1 MENETIMAER
11 EYTVVAPDGKEI
23 TLIGPVGASQDE
35 VIAQAQKLYGQNQPQ
50 QKALVANKD
59 MGNIINTDVPT
70 VVGARP
76 NAVNPQPQQAPR
88 TMADYVKALY
98 EVPAAAISSVPSALA
113 YGYVPSGSTPEVR
126 KAAEER
132 AAKYQY
138 VPRSP
143 VSQDVLET
151 VGEAF
156 TDAKIPPFIPVL
168 GTTARAT
175 QQANRTIKP
184 LVASDVSANLPSFD
198 RAKNLGTAL
207 RNQPSAEPQPS
218 VMQGVVQ
225 RYKEAFTPEP
235 TPNYA
240 TAEQLES
247 ASNKLFKQAKDANI
261 LIDTK
266 QFTNS
271 MSGLG
276 KELRQEGYTPTAYP
290 KITAALDELT
300 NAGIPKDYTELR
312 ALRKI
317 IQGAQKSPDAE
328 EKRLATILKNDFD
341 DYVLNIPESAVTQGS
356 KEGLKAWKEARDI
369 YSRMSKAEVF
379 EDMLDKA
386 EITKG
391 KFSQSGLE
399 NALFTELK
407 NLAVNPKKMRLF
419 TKQEQAAIREAAE
432 GSNAQNA
439 LRIIGKF
446 APTSTVSSIFPL
458 LLTGASAPL
467 GLATTAAAI
476 GARVGATQ
484 MRKKQ
489 IEQLANLM
497 RGTVN
502 PDWMAEPKP
511 VNEQLIKMLR
521 MNQGE

>member
-1 MENETIMAER
+1 MAFD
-11 EYTVVAPDGKEI
+11 PDLYLKAQRVKGDESARAKGFDPDAYLGQ
-23 TLIGPVGASQDE
+23 TGADR
-35 VIAQAQKLYGQNQPQ
+35 
-50 QKALVANKD
+50 
-59 MGNIINTDVPT
+59 GNIINTDVPT
-70 VVGARP
+70 VVGTRP
-76 NAVNPQPQQAPR
+76 NAVNPQPVEQQR
-88 TMADYVKALY
+88 TMADYARALY
-98 EVPAAAISSVPSALA
+98 EVPAAALSSVPSALA

-126 KAAEER
+126 QAAEER
-132 AAKYQY
+132 AAKYQFT
-138 VPRSP
+138 PKSP

-175 QQANRTIKP
+175 QQAGRTTAP
-184 LVASDVSANLPSFD
+184 LVRGNLPSFD
-198 RAKNLGTAL
+198 QATTAKPSPSVIAQGL
-207 RNQPSAEPQPS
+207 RQAEPS
-218 VMQGVVQ
+218 VMEGVAQ
-225 RYKEAFTPEP
+225 RYKEAFNAPKPEP
-235 TPNYA
+235 KPSFA

-266 QFTNS
+266 EFTNS
-271 MSGLG
+271 MANLG

-290 KITAALDELT
+290 KITAAIDELT

-317 IQGAQKSPDAE
+317 IQGAQKSPDGE
-328 EKRLATILKNDFD
+328 EKRLATILKSEFD

-407 NLAVNPKKMRLF
+407 NLATNPKKLRLF
-419 TKQEQAAIREAAE
+419 TQAEQKAIKEAAQ
-432 GSNAQNA
+432 GTTAQNA

-467 GLATTAAAI
+467 GLATTGAAI

-489 IEQLANLM
+489 VEQLANLM
-497 RGTVN
+497 RGRVN
-502 PDWMAEPKP
+502 PEWQAEPKP

-521 MNQGE
+521 MDKGE

>member
-1 MENETIMAER
+1 MAFNPDLYLKAQR
-11 EYTVVAPDGKEI
+11 EKGDESARAKGFDPDAYLGQ
-23 TLIGPVGASQDE
+23 TGADR
-35 VIAQAQKLYGQNQPQ
+35 
-50 QKALVANKD
+50 
-59 MGNIINTDVPT
+59 GNIINTDVPT
-70 VVGARP
+70 VVGSQP
-76 NAVNPQPQQAPR
+76 NAVNPQPVEQPR
-88 TMADYVKALY
+88 TLPDYAKALY
-98 EVPAAAISSVPSALA
+98 EVPLAAFSSFPAAVAYGNVPSNA
-113 YGYVPSGSTPEVR
+113 SPEVR
-126 KAAEER
+126 QAAEER
-132 AAKYQY
+132 AARFQY
-138 VPRSP
+138 TPKSP

-175 QQANRTIKP
+175 QQAGKTTTP
-184 LVASDVSANLPSFD
+184 LVRGNLPSFD
-198 RAKNLGTAL
+198 QATAPKPTPSVIAQGL
-207 RNQPSAEPQPS
+207 RQTEPS
-218 VMQGVVQ
+218 VMEGVAQ
-225 RYKEAFTPEP
+225 RYKEAFTAPKPEQKP
-235 TPNYA
+235 SYA

-266 QFTNS
+266 EFTNS

-317 IQGAQKSPDAE
+317 IQGAQKSTDGE
-328 EKRLATILKNDFD
+328 EKRLATILKGDFD

-369 YSRMSKAEVF
+369 YSRMSKAEIF

-407 NLAVNPKKMRLF
+407 NLATNPKKLRLF
-419 TKQEQAAIREAAE
+419 TQAEQKAIKEAAQ
-432 GSNAQNA
+432 GTTAQNA

-467 GLATTAAAI
+467 GLVTTGAAI

-489 IEQLANLM
+489 VEQLANLM
-497 RGTVN
+497 RGRVN
-502 PDWMAEPKP
+502 PEWQAEPKP

-521 MNQGE
+521 MDKGE

>member
-1 MENETIMAER
+1 MAFNPDLYLKAQR
-11 EYTVVAPDGKEI
+11 EKGDESARAKGFDPDAYLGQ
-23 TLIGPVGASQDE
+23 TGADR
-35 VIAQAQKLYGQNQPQ
+35 
-50 QKALVANKD
+50 
-59 MGNIINTDVPT
+59 GNIINTDVPT
-70 VVGARP
+70 VVGTRP
-76 NAVNPQPQQAPR
+76 NAVNQQPVQAPR
-88 TMADYVKALY
+88 TMGDYAKALY
-98 EVPAAAISSVPSALA
+98 EVPLAAFSSFPAAVA
-113 YGYVPSGSTPEVR
+113 YGNVPSGSAPEVYQ
-126 KAAEER
+126 AAEER
-132 AAKYQY
+132 AARLQY
-138 VPRSP
+138 SPRSP
-143 VSQDVLET
+143 VSQDVLQS
-151 VGEAF
+151 VGEVL

-175 QQANRTIKP
+175 QQAGRTTSPMIRG
-184 LVASDVSANLPSFD
+184 NLPSFD
-198 RAKNLGTAL
+198 QTTAPSTTPSVIAQGL
-207 RNQPSAEPQPS
+207 RQTEPS
-218 VMQGVVQ
+218 VMQGVAQ
-225 RYKEAFTPEP
+225 RYKEAFTAPKPEP
-235 TPNYA
+235 KPSFA

-266 QFTNS
+266 EFTES
-271 MSGLG
+271 MAGLG

-317 IQGAQKSPDAE
+317 IQGAQKSPDGE
-328 EKRLATILKNDFD
+328 EKRLATILKSEFD

-356 KEGLKAWKEARDI
+356 KKGLKAWKEARDI

-407 NLAVNPKKMRLF
+407 NLATNPKKLRLF
-419 TKQEQAAIREAAE
+419 TQAEQKAIKDAAQ
-432 GSNAQNA
+432 GTTAQNA

-467 GLATTAAAI
+467 GLATTGAAI

-489 IEQLANLM
+489 VEQLANLM
-497 RGTVN
+497 RGRVN
-502 PDWMAEPKP
+502 PDWTAEPKP
-511 VNEQLIKMLR
+511 VNEQLVKMLR
-521 MNQGE
+521 LNKEE

>member
-1 MENETIMAER
+1 MSQK

-23 TLIGPVGASQDE
+23 TLIGPAGASQEE
-35 VIAQAQKLYGQNQPQ
+35 VIAQAQKLYSQTQPQ
-50 QKALVANKD
+50 QKTSVANKD

-70 VVGARP
+70 VVGTRP

-88 TMADYVKALY
+88 TVGDYAKALY
-98 EVPAAAISSVPSALA
+98 EVPATVVSGMAAPFIGVGAGIAENIREGTNKRVDRPELA
-113 YGYVPSGSTPEVR
+113 QRFTFEPT
-126 KAAEER
+126 
-132 AAKYQY
+132 
-138 VPRSP
+138 SP
-143 VSQDVLET
+143 VSQDVVTSLGET
-151 VGEAF
+151 LS
-156 TDAKIPPFIPVL
+156 DAKLPAYMPAL

-175 QQANRTIKP
+175 QQTGKA
-184 LVASDVSANLPSFD
+184 VAPMVRGNLPSFD
-198 RAKNLGTAL
+198 QASAPKSVAIAQGL
-207 RNQPSAEPQPS
+207 RQTEPKPS
-218 VMQGVVQ
+218 VMQGVAQ

-247 ASNKLFKQAKDANI
+247 ASNRLFKQAKDANI

-266 QFTNS
+266 EFTNS
-271 MSGLG
+271 MANLG

-290 KITAALDELT
+290 KITAAIDELT

-317 IQGAQKSPDAE
+317 IQGAQKSVDGE
-328 EKRLATILKNDFD
+328 EKRLATILKSEFD
-341 DYVLNIPESAVTQGS
+341 DYVLNIPESAVTQGT

-407 NLAVNPKKMRLF
+407 NLAVNPKKMKLF
-419 TKQEQAAIREAAE
+419 TKEEQAAIRKAAE
-432 GSNAQNA
+432 GTNAQNA
-439 LRIIGKF
+439 LRMIGKF
-446 APTSTVSSIFPL
+446 APTSTVSSILPL
-458 LLTGASAPL
+458 LVTGASAPI
-467 GLATTAAAI
+467 GLAGTAAAI

-489 IEQLANLM
+489 VEQLANLM

-502 PDWMAEPKP
+502 PEWMAEPKP

-521 MNQGE
+521 LNQGE

>member
-1 MENETIMAER
+1 MAFNPDLYLKAQR
-11 EYTVVAPDGKEI
+11 EKGDESARAKGFDPDAYLGQ
-23 TLIGPVGASQDE
+23 TGADR
-35 VIAQAQKLYGQNQPQ
+35 
-50 QKALVANKD
+50 
-59 MGNIINTDVPT
+59 GNIINTDVPT
-70 VVGARP
+70 VVGSRP
-76 NAVNPQPQQAPR
+76 NAVNPQPVEQ
-88 TMADYVKALY
+88 TMTLPDYAKALY
-98 EVPAAAISSVPSALA
+98 EVPAAMLTSVPSALA
-113 YGYVPSGSTPEVR
+113 YGYVPSGSSPEVR
-126 KAAEER
+126 QAAEER
-132 AAKYQY
+132 AARYQY
-138 VPRSP
+138 TPRSP
-143 VSQDVLET
+143 VSQDVLQS
-151 VGEAF
+151 VGEVL

-175 QQANRTIKP
+175 QQAGKTTTP
-184 LVASDVSANLPSFD
+184 LIRGNLPSFD
-198 RAKNLGTAL
+198 QATTPNPTPSAIAQGL
-207 RNQPSAEPQPS
+207 RQAEPQPS
-218 VMQGVVQ
+218 VMQGVAQ
-225 RYKEAFTPEP
+225 RYKQALTTPEP
-235 TPNYA
+235 KPSYA

-266 QFTNS
+266 EFTNS
-271 MSGLG
+271 MANLG

-290 KITAALDELT
+290 KITAAIDELT

-317 IQGAQKSPDAE
+317 IQGAQKSPDGE
-328 EKRLATILKNDFD
+328 EKRLATILKSEFD

-407 NLAVNPKKMRLF
+407 NLAVNPKKMKLF
-419 TKQEQAAIREAAE
+419 TKSEQKAIREAAE
-432 GSNAQNA
+432 GTSGQNA

-446 APTSTVSSIFPL
+446 APTSTVSSILPL

-467 GLATTAAAI
+467 GLATTGIAI

-489 IEQLANLM
+489 VEQLANLM
-497 RGTVN
+497 RGRVN
-502 PDWMAEPKP
+502 PEWQAEPKP

-521 MNQGE
+521 MDQGE

>member
-1 MENETIMAER
+1 MAFNPDLYLKAQR
-11 EYTVVAPDGKEI
+11 EIGDKSARDKGFDPDAYLGQ
-23 TLIGPVGASQDE
+23 TGADR
-35 VIAQAQKLYGQNQPQ
+35 
-50 QKALVANKD
+50 
-59 MGNIINTDVPT
+59 GNIINTDVPT
-70 VVGARP
+70 VVGTRP
-76 NAVNPQPQQAPR
+76 NAVNPQPAQAPR
-88 TMADYVKALY
+88 TMTDYVKALY
-98 EVPAAAISSVPSALA
+98 EVPAAALSSVPSAIA
-113 YGYVPSGSTPEVR
+113 YGYVPSGSAPEVR
-126 KAAEER
+126 QAAEER
-132 AAKYQY
+132 AARYQY
-138 VPRSP
+138 TPRSP
-143 VSQDVLET
+143 VSQDVLQS
-151 VGEAF
+151 VGEVL

-175 QQANRTIKP
+175 RQGVRTTAP
-184 LVASDVSANLPSFD
+184 LASGNLPSFD
-198 RAKNLGTAL
+198 QITAPKPTPSVIAQGL
-207 RNQPSAEPQPS
+207 RQAEPQPS
-218 VMQGVVQ
+218 IMEGVSQ
-225 RYKEAFTPEP
+225 RYKQAFTAPEP
-235 TPNYA
+235 KPSFA

-266 QFTNS
+266 EFTNS
-271 MSGLG
+271 MAGLG

-317 IQGAQKSPDAE
+317 IQGAQKSPDGE
-328 EKRLATILKNDFD
+328 EKRLATILKSEFD

-356 KEGLKAWKEARDI
+356 KAGLKAWKEARDI

-407 NLAVNPKKMRLF
+407 NLAVNPKKMKLF
-419 TKQEQAAIREAAE
+419 TKSEQKAIRDAAE
-432 GSNAQNA
+432 GTSSQNA

-446 APTSTVSSIFPL
+446 APTSTVSSILPL

-467 GLATTAAAI
+467 GLATTGIAI

-489 IEQLANLM
+489 VEQLAKLM
-497 RGTVN
+497 RGRVN
-502 PDWMAEPKP
+502 PDWTAEPKP
-511 VNEQLIKMLR
+511 VNEQLVKMLR
-521 MNQGE
+521 LDQGE

>member
-1 MENETIMAER
+1 MAFNPDLYLKAQR
-11 EYTVVAPDGKEI
+11 EKGDESARAKGFDPDAYLGQ
-23 TLIGPVGASQDE
+23 TGADR
-35 VIAQAQKLYGQNQPQ
+35 
-50 QKALVANKD
+50 
-59 MGNIINTDVPT
+59 GNIINTDVPT
-70 VVGARP
+70 VVGTRP
-76 NAVNPQPQQAPR
+76 NAVNPQPVEQSR
-88 TMADYVKALY
+88 TMGDYVKALY
-98 EVPAAAISSVPSALA
+98 EVPAAAFSSVPSAIA
-113 YGYVPSGSTPEVR
+113 YGYVPSGSAPEVR
-126 KAAEER
+126 QAAEER
-132 AAKYQY
+132 AARYQY
-138 VPRSP
+138 TPRSP
-143 VSQDVLET
+143 VSQDVLQT
-151 VGEAF
+151 VGEAL

-175 QQANRTIKP
+175 QQAGRTTTP
-184 LVASDVSANLPSFD
+184 LIRGNLPSFD
-198 RAKNLGTAL
+198 QATTPNPTPSAIAQGL
-207 RNQPSAEPQPS
+207 RQAEPQPS
-218 VMQGVVQ
+218 VMQGVAQ
-225 RYKEAFTPEP
+225 RYKQALTTPEP
-235 TPNYA
+235 KPSYA

-266 QFTNS
+266 EFTNS
-271 MSGLG
+271 MANLG

-290 KITAALDELT
+290 KITAAIDELT

-317 IQGAQKSPDAE
+317 IQGAQKSPDGE
-328 EKRLATILKNDFD
+328 EKRLATILKSEFD

-407 NLAVNPKKMRLF
+407 NLAVNPKKMKLF
-419 TKQEQAAIREAAE
+419 TKSEQKAIREAAE
-432 GSNAQNA
+432 GTSGQNA

-446 APTSTVSSIFPL
+446 APTSTVSSILPL

-467 GLATTAAAI
+467 GLATTGIAI

-489 IEQLANLM
+489 VEQLANLM
-497 RGTVN
+497 RGRVN
-502 PDWMAEPKP
+502 PEWQAEPKP

-521 MNQGE
+521 MDQGE

>member
-1 MENETIMAER
+1 MAFNPDLYLKAQR
-11 EYTVVAPDGKEI
+11 EKGDESARVRGFDPDAYLGQ
-23 TLIGPVGASQDE
+23 TGADR
-35 VIAQAQKLYGQNQPQ
+35 
-50 QKALVANKD
+50 
-59 MGNIINTDVPT
+59 GNIINTDVPT
-70 VVGARP
+70 VVGTRP
-76 NAVNPQPQQAPR
+76 NAVNPQPVEQSR
-88 TMADYVKALY
+88 TLPDYARALY
-98 EVPAAAISSVPSALA
+98 EVPAAMISSVPSALA
-113 YGYVPSGSTPEVR
+113 YGYVPSGSAPEVR
-126 KAAEER
+126 QAAEER
-132 AAKYQY
+132 AARFQY
-138 VPRSP
+138 TPKSP
-143 VSQDVLET
+143 VSQDVLES
-151 VGEAF
+151 VGEAL

-175 QQANRTIKP
+175 QQAGRTTTP
-184 LVASDVSANLPSFD
+184 LVRGNLPSFD
-198 RAKNLGTAL
+198 QANSPKLAPSDIAQGL
-207 RNQPSAEPQPS
+207 RQTEPS
-218 VMQGVVQ
+218 VMQGVKQ
-225 RYKEAFTPEP
+225 RYKEAFTTPEP
-235 TPNYA
+235 TPKPSYA

-247 ASNKLFKQAKDANI
+247 ASSQLFKQAKDANI

-271 MSGLG
+271 MANLG

-290 KITAALDELT
+290 KITAAIDELT

-317 IQGAQKSPDAE
+317 IQGAQKSTDGE
-328 EKRLATILKNDFD
+328 EKRLATILKGEFD

-379 EDMLDKA
+379 EDMLEKA

-407 NLAVNPKKMRLF
+407 NLATNPKKLRLF
-419 TKQEQAAIREAAE
+419 TKEEQKAIKEAAQ
-432 GSNAQNA
+432 GTSGQNA
-439 LRIIGKF
+439 LRVIGKF
-446 APTSTVSSIFPL
+446 APTSTVSSILPL

-489 IEQLANLM
+489 VEQLANLM
-497 RGTVN
+497 RGRVN
-502 PDWMAEPKP
+502 PEWQAEPKP
-511 VNEQLIKMLR
+511 VNEQLVKMLR
-521 MNQGE
+521 LNQGE

>member
-1 MENETIMAER
+1 MAEK

-23 TLIGPVGASQDE
+23 TLIGPVGASQQE
-35 VIAQAQKLYGQNQPQ
+35 VIAQAQRLYSQNQ
-50 QKALVANKD
+50 QKAPVAPTD
-59 MGNIINTDVPT
+59 RGNIINTDVPT
-70 VVGARP
+70 VVGTRP
-76 NAVNPQPQQAPR
+76 NAINPQPEQAPR
-88 TMADYVKALY
+88 TAGDYAKAVL
-98 EVPAAAISSVPSALA
+98 EVPLTVGSAAVAPFLGVGKGIYQNIRQGTNQRVDRPELA
-113 YGYVPSGSTPEVR
+113 QEFT
-126 KAAEER
+126 
-132 AAKYQY
+132 YQ
-138 VPRSP
+138 PTSP
-143 VSQDVLET
+143 VAQDVLTSLGSTLES
-151 VGEAF
+151 
-156 TDAKIPPFIPVL
+156 AKLPAYMPAL

-175 QQANRTIKP
+175 TQAGRTTAP
-184 LVASDVSANLPSFD
+184 LIASDVSANLPSFD
-198 RAKNLGTAL
+198 RAKSLSTAL
-207 RNQPSAEPQPS
+207 RKQPSNEPTG
-218 VMQGVVQ
+218 MQGVVQ

-235 TPNYA
+235 QPNYA

-247 ASNKLFKQAKDANI
+247 ASSNLFKQAKDANI

-271 MSGLG
+271 MANLG

-290 KITAALDELT
+290 KITAAIDELT

-317 IQGAQKSPDAE
+317 IQGAQKSADGE
-328 EKRLATILKNDFD
+328 EKRLATILKSEFD

-379 EDMLDKA
+379 EDMLEKA

-407 NLAVNPKKMRLF
+407 NLATNPKKLRLF
-419 TKQEQAAIREAAE
+419 TKEEQEAIKQAAK
-432 GSNAQNA
+432 GTTAQNA
-439 LRIIGKF
+439 LRLIGKF
-446 APTSTVSSIFPL
+446 APTSTVSSILPL
-458 LLTGASAPL
+458 LVTGANAPL
-467 GLATTAAAI
+467 GLAGTAAAI

-489 IEQLANLM
+489 VEQLANLM

-502 PDWMAEPKP
+502 PEWMAEPKP
-511 VNEQLIKMLR
+511 VNEQLVKMLR
-521 MNQGE
+521 INQGE

>member
-1 MENETIMAER
+1 
-11 EYTVVAPDGKEI
+11 
-23 TLIGPVGASQDE
+23 
-35 VIAQAQKLYGQNQPQ
+35 
-50 QKALVANKD
+50 
-59 MGNIINTDVPT
+59 
-70 VVGARP
+70 
-76 NAVNPQPQQAPR
+76 
-88 TMADYVKALY
+88 
-98 EVPAAAISSVPSALA
+98 
-113 YGYVPSGSTPEVR
+113 VPSGSSPEVR
-126 KAAEER
+126 QAAEER
-132 AAKYQY
+132 AARYQY
-138 VPRSP
+138 TPKSP

-151 VGEAF
+151 VGEAL

-175 QQANRTIKP
+175 QQAGKTTAP
-184 LVASDVSANLPSFD
+184 LVRGNLPSFD
-198 RAKNLGTAL
+198 QATTPKTAPSVIAQGL
-207 RNQPSAEPQPS
+207 RQAEPS
-218 VMQGVVQ
+218 VMEGVAQ
-225 RYKEAFTPEP
+225 RYKEAFNAPKPEP
-235 TPNYA
+235 KPSFA

-266 QFTNS
+266 EFTNS
-271 MSGLG
+271 MANLG

-317 IQGAQKSPDAE
+317 IQGAQKSPDGE
-328 EKRLATILKNDFD
+328 EKRLATILKSEFD

-407 NLAVNPKKMRLF
+407 NLATNPKKLRLF
-419 TKQEQAAIREAAE
+419 TQAEQKAIKEAAQ
-432 GSNAQNA
+432 GTTAQNA

-467 GLATTAAAI
+467 GLATTGAAI

-489 IEQLANLM
+489 VEQLANLM
-497 RGTVN
+497 RGRVN
-502 PDWMAEPKP
+502 PEWQAEPKP

-521 MNQGE
+521 MDKGE

>member
-1 MENETIMAER
+1 MAFD
-11 EYTVVAPDGKEI
+11 PDLYLKAQRVKG
-23 TLIGPVGASQDE
+23 DE
-35 VIAQAQKLYGQNQPQ
+35 SARAKGFDPDAYLGQTGM
-50 QKALVANKD
+50 D
-59 MGNIINTDVPT
+59 RGNIINTDVPT
-70 VVGARP
+70 VVGTRP
-76 NAVNPQPQQAPR
+76 NAVNPQPVEQPR
-88 TMADYVKALY
+88 TMADYARALY
-98 EVPAAAISSVPSALA
+98 EVPAAALSSVPSALA
-113 YGYVPSGSTPEVR
+113 YGYVPSGSAPEVR
-126 KAAEER
+126 QAAEER

-138 VPRSP
+138 MPKSP

-151 VGEAF
+151 VGEAL

-175 QQANRTIKP
+175 QQAGRTTAP
-184 LVASDVSANLPSFD
+184 LVRGNLPSFD
-198 RAKNLGTAL
+198 QATTPKPSPSVIAQGL
-207 RNQPSAEPQPS
+207 RQAEPS
-218 VMQGVVQ
+218 VMEGVAQ
-225 RYKEAFTPEP
+225 RYKEAFNAPKTEP
-235 TPNYA
+235 KPSFA

-266 QFTNS
+266 EFTES
-271 MSGLG
+271 MANLG

-290 KITAALDELT
+290 KITAAIDELT

-317 IQGAQKSPDAE
+317 IQGAQKSTDGE
-328 EKRLATILKNDFD
+328 EKRLATILKGEFD

-379 EDMLDKA
+379 EDMLEKA

-407 NLAVNPKKMRLF
+407 NLATNPKKLRLF
-419 TKQEQAAIREAAE
+419 TQAEQKAIKEAAQ
-432 GSNAQNA
+432 GTTAQNA

-467 GLATTAAAI
+467 GLATTGVAI

-489 IEQLANLM
+489 VEQLANLM
-497 RGTVN
+497 RGRVN
-502 PDWMAEPKP
+502 PEWQAEPKP

-521 MNQGE
+521 MDKESK

>member
-1 MENETIMAER
+1 MAER

-23 TLIGPVGASQDE
+23 TLIGPVGASQQD
-35 VIAQAQKLYGQNQPQ
+35 VIAQAQRLYNPNQAPT
-50 QKALVANKD
+50 D
-59 MGNIINTDVPT
+59 RGNIINTDVPT

-76 NAVNPQPQQAPR
+76 NAVNPQPEQAPR
-88 TMADYVKALY
+88 TMGDYAKALY
-98 EVPAAAISSVPSALA
+98 EVPTTIVTGLA
-113 YGYVPSGSTPEVR
+113 SPITGIVQNIRQGTN
-126 KAAEER
+126 ER
-132 AAKYQY
+132 VDSPAVAQRYTY
-138 VPRSP
+138 EPRSP
-143 VSQDVLET
+143 VSQDVLQG
-151 VGEAF
+151 VGELL
-156 TDAKIPPFIPVL
+156 TDAKIPPFIPAL

-175 QQANRTIKP
+175 QQAGRTTAP
-184 LVASDVSANLPSFD
+184 LVSGNLPSFD
-198 RAKNLGTAL
+198 QATSIKPPPSVIAQGL
-207 RNQPSAEPQPS
+207 RQTEPQPS
-218 VMQGVVQ
+218 VMQGVAQ
-225 RYKEAFTPEP
+225 RYKQAFTPPEIKSK
-235 TPNYA
+235 YA
-240 TAEQLES
+240 TSEQLES
-247 ASNKLFKQAKDANI
+247 ASNQLFKQAKDANI

-266 QFTNS
+266 EFTNS
-271 MSGLG
+271 MANLG
-276 KELRQEGYTPTAYP
+276 KDLRQEGYTPTAYP

-317 IQGAQKSPDAE
+317 IQGAQKSVDGE
-328 EKRLATILKNDFD
+328 EKRLATILKNQFD
-341 DYVLNIPESAVTQGS
+341 DYVLNIPESAVKQGS

-379 EDMLDKA
+379 EDMLEKA

-432 GSNAQNA
+432 GTSGQNA

-446 APTSTVSSIFPL
+446 APTSTVSSILPL

-502 PDWMAEPKP
+502 PEWMAEPKP

-521 MNQGE
+521 MDRGE

>member
-1 MENETIMAER
+1 MAFD
-11 EYTVVAPDGKEI
+11 PDLYLKAQRVKGDESARAKGFDPDAYLGQ
-23 TLIGPVGASQDE
+23 TGADR
-35 VIAQAQKLYGQNQPQ
+35 
-50 QKALVANKD
+50 
-59 MGNIINTDVPT
+59 GNIINTDVPT
-70 VVGARP
+70 VVGSRP
-76 NAVNPQPQQAPR
+76 NAVNPQPVEQ
-88 TMADYVKALY
+88 TMTLPDYAKALY
-98 EVPAAAISSVPSALA
+98 EVPAAMLTSVPSALA
-113 YGYVPSGSTPEVR
+113 YGYVPSGSSPEVR
-126 KAAEER
+126 QAAEER
-132 AAKYQY
+132 AARYQY
-138 VPRSP
+138 TPKSP

-151 VGEAF
+151 VGEAL

-175 QQANRTIKP
+175 QQAGRTTAP
-184 LVASDVSANLPSFD
+184 LVRGNLPSFD
-198 RAKNLGTAL
+198 QATAPANTSSVIAQGL
-207 RNQPSAEPQPS
+207 RQTEPKPS
-218 VMQGVVQ
+218 VMEGVAQ
-225 RYKEAFTPEP
+225 RYKEAFTAPKPEP
-235 TPNYA
+235 KPSFA

-266 QFTNS
+266 EFTES
-271 MSGLG
+271 MAGLG

-317 IQGAQKSPDAE
+317 IQGAQKSPDGE
-328 EKRLATILKNDFD
+328 EKRLATILKSEFD

-407 NLAVNPKKMRLF
+407 NLATNPKKLRLF
-419 TKQEQAAIREAAE
+419 TQAEQKAIKEAAQ
-432 GSNAQNA
+432 GTTAQNA

-467 GLATTAAAI
+467 GLATTGAAI

-489 IEQLANLM
+489 VEQLANLM
-497 RGTVN
+497 RGRVN
-502 PDWMAEPKP
+502 PEWQAEPKP

-521 MNQGE
+521 MDKGE

>member
-1 MENETIMAER
+1 MAFNPDLYLKAQR
-11 EYTVVAPDGKEI
+11 EIGDKSARSKGFDPDAYLGQ
-23 TLIGPVGASQDE
+23 TGADR
-35 VIAQAQKLYGQNQPQ
+35 
-50 QKALVANKD
+50 
-59 MGNIINTDVPT
+59 GNIINTDVPT
-70 VVGARP
+70 VVGTRS
-76 NAVNPQPQQAPR
+76 NAVNPQPAQAPR
-88 TMADYVKALY
+88 TMTDYVKALY
-98 EVPAAAISSVPSALA
+98 EVPTTLVTGLA
-113 YGYVPSGSTPEVR
+113 SPVTGIVQNIRQGTN
-126 KAAEER
+126 ER
-132 AAKYQY
+132 VDSPAVAQRYTY
-138 VPRSP
+138 EPRSP
-143 VSQDVLET
+143 VSQDVLQS
-151 VGEAF
+151 VGEVLEPL
-156 TDAKIPPFIPVL
+156 KIPAYIPTL

-175 QQANRTIKP
+175 RQGVRTTAP
-184 LVASDVSANLPSFD
+184 LASGNLPSFD
-198 RAKNLGTAL
+198 QITAPKPTPSVIAQGL
-207 RNQPSAEPQPS
+207 RQAEPQPS
-218 VMQGVVQ
+218 IMEGVSQ
-225 RYKEAFTPEP
+225 RYKQAFTAPEP
-235 TPNYA
+235 KPSFA

-266 QFTNS
+266 EFTNS
-271 MSGLG
+271 MAGLG

-317 IQGAQKSPDAE
+317 IQGAQKSPDGE
-328 EKRLATILKNDFD
+328 EKRLATILKSEFD

-356 KEGLKAWKEARDI
+356 KAGLKAWKEARDI

-407 NLAVNPKKMRLF
+407 NLAVNPKKMKLF
-419 TKQEQAAIREAAE
+419 TKSEQKAIRDAAE
-432 GSNAQNA
+432 GTSGQNA

-446 APTSTVSSIFPL
+446 APTSTVSSILPL

-467 GLATTAAAI
+467 GLATTGIAI

-489 IEQLANLM
+489 VEQLAKLM
-497 RGTVN
+497 RGRVN
-502 PDWMAEPKP
+502 PDWTAEPKP
-511 VNEQLIKMLR
+511 VNEQLVKMLR
-521 MNQGE
+521 LDQGE

>member
-1 MENETIMAER
+1 
-11 EYTVVAPDGKEI
+11 
-23 TLIGPVGASQDE
+23 
-35 VIAQAQKLYGQNQPQ
+35 
-50 QKALVANKD
+50 
-59 MGNIINTDVPT
+59 
-70 VVGARP
+70 
-76 NAVNPQPQQAPR
+76 
-88 TMADYVKALY
+88 
-98 EVPAAAISSVPSALA
+98 
-113 YGYVPSGSTPEVR
+113 
-126 KAAEER
+126 
-132 AAKYQY
+132 
-138 VPRSP
+138 
-143 VSQDVLET
+143 
-151 VGEAF
+151 
-156 TDAKIPPFIPVL
+156 
-168 GTTARAT
+168 
-175 QQANRTIKP
+175 
-184 LVASDVSANLPSFD
+184 
-198 RAKNLGTAL
+198 
-207 RNQPSAEPQPS
+207 
-218 VMQGVVQ
+218 MQGVAQ

-235 TPNYA
+235 KPNYA

-247 ASNKLFKQAKDANI
+247 ASSKLFKQAKNADI

-266 QFTNS
+266 EFTNS
-271 MSGLG
+271 MANLG
-276 KELRQEGYTPTAYP
+276 KDLRQEGYTPTAYP
-290 KITAALDELT
+290 KITAAIDELT

-317 IQGAQKSPDAE
+317 IQGAQKSVDGE
-328 EKRLATILKNDFD
+328 EKRLATILKNQFD
-341 DYVLNIPESAVTQGS
+341 DYVLNIPESAVKQGS

-379 EDMLDKA
+379 EDMLEKA

-432 GSNAQNA
+432 GTSGQNA

-446 APTSTVSSIFPL
+446 APTSTVSSILPL

-502 PDWMAEPKP
+502 PEWMAEPKP

-521 MNQGE
+521 MDRGE

>member
-1 MENETIMAER
+1 MAER

-23 TLIGPVGASQDE
+23 TLIGPVGASQEE

-70 VVGARP
+70 VVGSRP
-76 NAVNPQPQQAPR
+76 NAINPQPAQAPK
-88 TMADYVKALY
+88 TLPDYAKALY
-98 EVPAAAISSVPSALA
+98 EVPLAAISSFPAAVA
-113 YGYVPSGSTPEVR
+113 YGNVPSGSAPEVY

-132 AAKYQY
+132 AAKLQY
-138 VPRSP
+138 TPKSP
-143 VSQDVLET
+143 VSQDVLQT
-151 VGEAF
+151 VGEAL

-175 QQANRTIKP
+175 QQAGRTIAQLP
-184 LVASDVSANLPSFD
+184 TGNLPSFNQ
-198 RAKNLGTAL
+198 AKTSSVAPSVIAQGL
-207 RNQPSAEPQPS
+207 RQSEPQPS
-218 VMQGVVQ
+218 VMQGIAQ

-247 ASNKLFKQAKDANI
+247 ASNRLFKQAKDANI

-266 QFTNS
+266 EFTNS

-317 IQGAQKSPDAE
+317 IQGAQKSVDGE
-328 EKRLATILKNDFD
+328 EKRLATILKGEFD

-379 EDMLDKA
+379 EDMLEKA

-446 APTSTVSSIFPL
+446 APTSTVSSILPL